1 VALNPAQDPVLH
13 LLRRATYGPTP
24 ELAAEVRRT
33 GTTAWLDAQLHPL
46 TAVPDT
52 AMDTLA
58 RRYPRQSL
66 AVWQARDQLDPDD
79 RWALMQEA
87 VDLHIARATWSR
99 RQLLEVLADFWSN
112 HLNVTCPSSDVWDSR
127 HLYARDVVRKHALGS
142 FSDMLVASARHPA
155 MLAYLDNATSSKK
168 APNENYGRELL
179 ELHTVGVDG
188 GYTEKD
194 VRSSALILTGLSVD
208 SDSGEYEYK
217 PIRHYVG
224 PVTVMGF
231 SHANSSALTGEAVA
245 VAYLRYLARHPATAR
260 RIARKLAVRLVSDS
274 PPETLV
280 SRLAACYLSADTAIV
295 PVLKLLFTS
304 PEFAAAT
311 MAKSRTPFEDAV
323 ATLRILGVQPPASGT
338 TPLRELAW
346 SVAGLGQAPLR
357 WPAPNG
363 YPDVAAAWV
372 GSSGTLARWN
382 FHLNQTGGWY
392 PKGLVRSPLRA
403 LLPATLPTTHGA
415 LVDALA
421 ARLLIGPLTAG
432 QKAAVCAFV
441 DATPAKALRSTD
453 AALTWRLPYLV
464 ALLLDSPHF
473 ATR

>member
-1 VALNPAQDPVLH
+1 MALNPAQDPVLH

-66 AVWQARDQLDPDD
+66 AVWQARDQLAPDD
-79 RWALMQEA
+79 RWALMEEA
-87 VDLHIARATWSR
+87 VDLHIARAAWSR

-127 HLYARDVVRKHALGS
+127 HLYARDVVRKHALGT

-168 APNENYGRELL
+168 APNENHGRELL

-188 GYTEKD
+188 GYAEKD

-224 PVTVMGF
+224 PVTVDG
-231 SHANSSALTGEAVA
+231 L
-245 VAYLRYLARHPATAR
+245 LPRATPPPSPAR
-260 RIARKLAVRLVSDS
+260 RWPS
-274 PPETLV
+274 PT
-280 SRLAACYLSADTAIV
+280 
-295 PVLKLLFTS
+295 
-304 PEFAAAT
+304 
-311 MAKSRTPFEDAV
+311 
-323 ATLRILGVQPPASGT
+323 
-338 TPLRELAW
+338 
-346 SVAGLGQAPLR
+346 
-357 WPAPNG
+357 
-363 YPDVAAAWV
+363 
-372 GSSGTLARWN
+372 
-382 FHLNQTGGWY
+382 
-392 PKGLVRSPLRA
+392 
-403 LLPATLPTTHGA
+403 
-415 LVDALA
+415 
-421 ARLLIGPLTAG
+421 
-432 QKAAVCAFV
+432 
-441 DATPAKALRSTD
+441 
-453 AALTWRLPYLV
+453 
-464 ALLLDSPHF
+464 
-473 ATR
+473 

>member
-1 VALNPAQDPVLH
+1 VALNPAQDPDLH

-33 GTTAWLDAQLHPL
+33 GMTAWLDAQLHPL
-46 TAVPDT
+46 TAVADP

-66 AVWQARDQLDPDD
+66 AVWQARDQLAPDD
-79 RWALMQEA
+79 RWALMEEA

-127 HLYARDVVRKHALGS
+127 HLYARDVIRKHALGT

-168 APNENYGRELL
+168 APNENHGRELL

-231 SHANSSALTGEAVA
+231 SHANSSALAGEAVA

-260 RIARKLAVRLVSDS
+260 RIARKLAVRFVSDA

-280 SRLAACYLSADTAIV
+280 SRLAA
-295 PVLKLLFTS
+295 
-304 PEFAAAT
+304 
-311 MAKSRTPFEDAV
+311 
-323 ATLRILGVQPPASGT
+323 GT
-338 TPLRELAW
+338 RRAW
-346 SVAGLGQAPLR
+346 SAVPSARCCRRRCPRPTAPWSTR
-357 WPAPNG
+357 WP
-363 YPDVAAAWV
+363 
-372 GSSGTLARWN
+372 
-382 FHLNQTGGWY
+382 
-392 PKGLVRSPLRA
+392 
-403 LLPATLPTTHGA
+403 HG
-415 LVDALA
+415 
-421 ARLLIGPLTAG
+421 
-432 QKAAVCAFV
+432 C
-441 DATPAKALRSTD
+441 
-453 AALTWRLPYLV
+453 
-464 ALLLDSPHF
+464 
-473 ATR
+473 